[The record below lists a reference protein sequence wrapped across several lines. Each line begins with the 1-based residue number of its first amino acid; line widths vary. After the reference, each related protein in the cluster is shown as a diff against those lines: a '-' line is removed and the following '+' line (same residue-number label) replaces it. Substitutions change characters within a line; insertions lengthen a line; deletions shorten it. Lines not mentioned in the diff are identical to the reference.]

1 MLRKGLVVLVIMGLL
16 LVGATTVLAQGGG
29 KITHEYNEDVDAM
42 LPLFDDGR
50 LNAYDIDAPI
60 AIFYDTDST
69 PRLEANGNWVWKDNM
84 IVYDEFV
91 VSLDIYARLPGSA
104 SFQKV
109 MCCPIEELNAQV
121 DAATQDLILMERE
134 GYRLGYSVSGYF
146 WVSAPNGYFF
156 AWQR

>member
-1 MLRKGLVVLVIMGLL
+1 MLRKGLVVLVVLL
-16 LVGATTVLAQGGG
+16 AVTTPVLAQGGG
-29 KITHEYNEDVDAM
+29 KITHEYNEDLDAM

-60 AIFYDTDST
+60 AVFYDTDSR

-91 VSLDIYARLPGSA
+91 VSLDLYARLSGSD
-104 SFQKV
+104 SFQKI

-121 DAATQDLILMERE
+121 AAATHDLVLMERE

-156 AWQR
+156 AWKK